1 MGGARPEAVHLCG
14 PEASAGQASGW
25 AARAPAEAAAMPRG
39 LGRLQSPW
47 GLWAPTPAQ
56 SLCLHRLIWRGA
68 LLAASARQGGGG
80 WDAACPPPCW
90 AAWSSAACC
99 SHPPPLPPPR
109 ASLRAERCPSGPPG
123 YRRWVEEVGQARW
136 PAAVGPESSQEQAT
150 VWAPGAGGQR
160 CRARWAGGRGAL
172 SRGCG
177 QWVPGSP
184 EACSVEGPPLDVA
197 QC

>member
-1 MGGARPEAVHLCG
+1 MGALGTHASPEPLS
-14 PEASAGQASGW
+14 ASLDLAW
-25 AARAPAEAAAMPRG
+25 
-39 LGRLQSPW
+39 
-47 GLWAPTPAQ
+47 
-56 SLCLHRLIWRGA
+56 A
-68 LLAASARQGGGG
+68 LLAASARQAGGG
-80 WDAACPPPCW
+80 WDAACPSPCW

-109 ASLRAERCPSGPPG
+109 ALLRAERCPSGPPG

-136 PAAVGPESSQEQAT
+136 LAAVGPESSQEQAT

-160 CRARWAGGRGAL
+160 CRAWWAGGRGAL

-184 EACSVEGPPLDVA
+184 EACSVEGPPPDVA
-197 QC
+197 QCSGWAQPSLTYIEHWARGPTGPGPEARGWAGPGS